1 MPKRIGSPL
10 VHLQRSLTRLQWHS
24 LATLLELPVPKN
36 QQERAKM
43 LKRIKRSVI
52 LINQIKAVEL

>member
-1 MPKRIGSPL
+1 MPRRIGSPL
-10 VHLQRSLTRLQWHS
+10 VHLQRSLDRLQWHS
-24 LATLLELPVPKN
+24 LATLLGLPVPKN